1 MLSYIAKKEGD
12 AMTIHKLLEL
22 LRKAENNEFDIWRIK
37 ALKDFSDEEIELIL
51 SSKNKREVRILLENT
66 DFRSLPKE
74 LQKEIIEIIG
84 NSNLNGSVLYYATRI
99 ATNKNA
105 INSGY
110 IKEIIEI
117 IVKLENEDIIN
128 RVSSIVEDSIATK
141 QKDILKIIQI
151 IIDRPL
157 NKNILI
163 YAELLIK
170 NEFAYR
176 AGNVLEKVKSILNTQ
191 NEQEAEKIYTE
202 QVTKGLTIS
211 LLESLDEKIIDEVD
225 FWDLIEEGYEM
236 ALILLYLEYIPKETL
251 IKELPEV
258 FTEEEY
264 NELINKYFLENIP
277 VSKGFKNIELPSN
290 IKVRRK
296 QESNKR

>member
-1 MLSYIAKKEGD
+1 
-12 AMTIHKLLEL
+12 MTIHKLLEL

-74 LQKEIIEIIG
+74 LQKEIIEII
-84 NSNLNGSVLYYATRI
+84 
-99 ATNKNA
+99 
-105 INSGY
+105 
-110 IKEIIEI
+110 
-117 IVKLENEDIIN
+117 VKLENEDIIN

-141 QKDILKIIQI
+141 QKDILKIIQM
-151 IIDRPL
+151 IIDSPL

-225 FWDLIEEGYEM
+225 FWDLLKADYEM

>member
-1 MLSYIAKKEGD
+1 
-12 AMTIHKLLEL
+12 MTIYKLLEL
-22 LRKAENNEFDIWRIK
+22 LRKVENNELDIWSINK
-37 ALKDFSDEEIELIL
+37 LKDFSDEEIKFIL
-51 SSKNKREVRILLENT
+51 SSKNKREVRTLLKNT

-74 LQKEIIEIIG
+74 IQKEIIEIIG
-84 NSNLNGSVLYYATRI
+84 NSNLNSDVLYYATRI

-117 IVKLENEDIIN
+117 IVKLENEDIMK
-128 RVSSIVEDSIATK
+128 RVSSIVEDSIAAK
-141 QKDILKIIQI
+141 QKELLKMIQM
-151 IIDRPL
+151 IIDSPL

-163 YAELLIK
+163 YAEMLMK

-176 AGNVLEKVKSILNTQ
+176 IGNVLENVQLILNTQ

-202 QVTKGLTIS
+202 QVTKGLTIN

-225 FWDLIEEGYEM
+225 FWDLLKADYGM

-258 FTEEEY
+258 FTEEKY
-264 NELINKYFLENIP
+264 DELINKYFLENIP
-277 VSKGFKNIELPSN
+277 ASNGLKNVELQSN